1 MARGE
6 RESIVVTSSDNVLVD
21 GVDEMDDDAN
31 GANGAVLVSLVL
43 LDVAVVRYSSVLL
56 LRSSAA
62 DLKLLLILIM

>member
-43 LDVAVVRYSSVLL
+43 FDVAVVRFSSVLL